1 MFGRQMKHFG
11 DWRVQEAEDEV
22 LALRARADEIQKL
35 VHLFPSAVHHPAQ
48 QIAQNSQHRIDD
60 TILQAGTTVYLKAEG
75 LLEPR
80 YRAN

>member
-11 DWRVQEAEDEV
+11 DWRAQEAEDEV
-22 LALRARADEIQKL
+22 LGLRARAEEIQKL
-35 VHLFPSAVHHPAQ
+35 VHLFQPAALRAIEEHHPVQ

-75 LLEPR
+75 L
-80 YRAN
+80 